1 VPPLA
6 RIQEWISRGFDRHV
20 ITSIQGASLLRWAQ
34 GFLTMF
40 LAFYVERT
48 SHGLDAALALGSV
61 ALAAGVGG
69 FLGTVAGARLKLG
82 RPDVMIV
89 GCTSA
94 AALACVIAAAMFSLP
109 LGVFCMAVCAAGN
122 SLGTL
127 SLDAVIQRDVDET
140 LRSSAFARTE
150 TFLQLA
156 WVFGAALA
164 LLLPA
169 RDGRLDMTVAAL
181 FLAGCTVVVVLRSRS
196 MAAVSDRARRAARD
210 AAPAPPDGG
219 APDRSPGTV

>member
-61 ALAAGVGG
+61 ALAAGAGG

-122 SLGTL
+122 SLGKL

-169 RDGRLDMTVAAL
+169 RDGRLDMTIAAL

-210 AAPAPPDGG
+210 AGPAAADGG